1 MEMENVVDLLIM
13 FVNVILDLRVVTA
26 QKLFV
31 KLYVVRMSIVM

>member
-1 MEMENVVDLLIM
+1 M